1 LYSPSN
7 IKNLTKINMKKVLF
21 LLTAV
26 AGLFL
31 ASCNKQEVTPDTSD
45 DVFASIEASAART
58 AAVNDTV
65 TKGKCKGKL
74 TSVDVATLPATITS
88 YINTNYA
95 GATIKFAGKDEKGQ
109 YVVGVSLNS
118 VETGLLFDAN
128 GAFIQTLAHYGKR
141 AKLTQVALTDLP
153 ASVGTYVSANYAGYT
168 IKKAGKDADGNLIV
182 GLSDGTNHKALKFD
196 ATGKFVE
203 ELQIPPHGKKG
214 KK

>member
-1 LYSPSN
+1 
-7 IKNLTKINMKKVLF
+7 M
-21 LLTAV
+21 TALS
-26 AGLFL
+26 GLFL
-31 ASCNKQEVTPDTSD
+31 TSCNQQDVNADNSD

-74 TSVDVATLPATITS
+74 TSVDIATLPATITT
-88 YINTNYA
+88 YINANYA
-95 GATIKFAGKDEKGQ
+95 GSTIKFAGKDEKGQ

-128 GAFIQTLAHYGKR
+128 GAFVQTLAHYGKK
-141 AKLTQVALTDLP
+141 AKLTEVAVADLP
-153 ASVGTYVSANYAGYT
+153 ASVGAYVTANYAGYT
-168 IKKAGKDADGNLIV
+168 IKKAGKDADGNIIV

-196 ATGKFVE
+196 AAGVFKE

-214 KK
+214 KKK